1 MTHHLSSAQFGS
13 AQPTVFRL
21 GDIVEVQMTVVMVPV
36 TGRRFKLVFQ
46 LRALALVNSTFAQVF
61 AMSH

>member
-1 MTHHLSSAQFGS
+1 MTHRLSSTPFGP

-21 GDIVEVQMTVVMVPV
+21 GDIVEVQMTVTMVPV
-36 TGRRFKLVFQ
+36 TGRKFKLIFQ

-61 AMSH
+61 ITS